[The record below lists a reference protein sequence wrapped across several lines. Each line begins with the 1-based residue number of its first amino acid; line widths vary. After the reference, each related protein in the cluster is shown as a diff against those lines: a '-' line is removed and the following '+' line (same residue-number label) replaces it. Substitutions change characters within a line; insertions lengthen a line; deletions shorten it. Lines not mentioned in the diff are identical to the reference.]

1 MQKECTT
8 FNFSKT
14 ECDIWQLE
22 KAGMSDKQICQMTGM
37 TFNQLERIKTSIKR
51 KRYLTNEAAKDEQKR
66 QQAKQ
71 Q

>member
-1 MQKECTT
+1 MQKECTV

-22 KAGMSDKQICQMTGM
+22 KAGMSDVQICKMTGM

-51 KRYLTNEAAKDEQKR
+51 KRYLTLDAQREEQKR
-66 QQAKQ
+66 QQLKQ
-71 Q
+71 